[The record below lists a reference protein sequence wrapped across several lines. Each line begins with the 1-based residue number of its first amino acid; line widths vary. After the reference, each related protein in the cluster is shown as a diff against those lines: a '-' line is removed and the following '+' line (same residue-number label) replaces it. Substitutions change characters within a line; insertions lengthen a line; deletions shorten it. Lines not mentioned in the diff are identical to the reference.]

1 MKKSDLL
8 KKILP
13 LTRGSRRGFNW
24 LLDFIWPQF
33 CLGCKREGNL
43 CCGYCLNNILLKQPE
58 KITWS
63 DKPQTSFEACYI
75 CCDYHDEL
83 LQKLIKSY
91 KYNYLQNMADVL
103 VTILE
108 KQARRLA
115 LPRNTI
121 ITNVPLHKRKLKQR
135 GFDQTDILA
144 KKLAKKLD
152 LTYTPL
158 LKRIKHTKA
167 QAQLDK
173 QARSKNLDNA
183 FVAIKQNQK
192 NTVLLID
199 DVTTTGA
206 TLDAA
211 AQALK
216 TAGIA
221 RVICLTIAKN

>member
-1 MKKSDLL
+1 MKSDLL
-8 KKILP
+8 SNFI
-13 LTRGSRRGFNW
+13 NW
-24 LLDFIWPQF
+24 LLDFVWPQF
-33 CLGCKREGNL
+33 CLSCKREGNL
-43 CCGYCLNNILLKQPE
+43 CCGYCLNNILLSKPE
-58 KITWS
+58 KIIWS
-63 DKPQTSFEACYI
+63 DKKQTFFEACYI

-83 LQKLIKSY
+83 VQKLIKNY
-91 KYNYLQNMADVL
+91 KYSYLQNIADVL
-103 VTILE
+103 TTILE

-121 ITNVPLHKRKLKQR
+121 ISNTPLHKRKLKQR

-152 LTYTPL
+152 LEYTPL
-158 LKRIKHTKA
+158 LKRTKHTKA

-173 QARSKNLDNA
+173 QARSKNLQNA
-183 FVAIKQNQK
+183 FITKTRHTPGK

-199 DVTTTGA
+199 DVTTTGS

-216 TAGIA
+216 TAGFKRI
-221 RVICLTIAKN
+221 ICLVIAKN

>member
-1 MKKSDLL
+1 MKKSE
-8 KKILP
+8 KFSNFI
-13 LTRGSRRGFNW
+13 NW
-24 LLDFIWPQF
+24 LLDFVWPQF
-33 CLGCKREGNL
+33 CLSCKREGNL
-43 CCGYCLNNILLKQPE
+43 CCGYCLNNILLSKPA
-58 KITWS
+58 KIIWP
-63 DKPQTSFEACYI
+63 DKKQTSFEACYI

-83 LQKLIKSY
+83 VQKLIKNY
-91 KYNYLQNMADVL
+91 KYNYLQNIANIL

-108 KQARRLA
+108 KQSRRLA

-121 ITNVPLHKRKLKQR
+121 ITNTPLHKRKLKQR

-144 KKLAKKLD
+144 KKLARKLD

-173 QARSKNLDNA
+173 QARTKNLQNA
-183 FVAIKQNQK
+183 FVPNKSPQNK
-192 NTVLLID
+192 NNTVLLID

-216 TAGIA
+216 TAGFVRI
-221 RVICLTIAKN
+221 ICLVIAKN

>member
-1 MKKSDLL
+1 
-8 KKILP
+8 
-13 LTRGSRRGFNW
+13 
-24 LLDFIWPQF
+24 
-33 CLGCKREGNL
+33 
-43 CCGYCLNNILLKQPE
+43 
-58 KITWS
+58 
-63 DKPQTSFEACYI
+63 
-75 CCDYHDEL
+75 
-83 LQKLIKSY
+83 
-91 KYNYLQNMADVL
+91 MADVL